1 MKYFFYILIFTLSSI
16 ACHAQLDSMTFS
28 PVKDN
33 SIYSESSNLSNG
45 AGNNLFA
52 GRTLTSLMRRALLK
66 FDFTGLPNNAQ
77 IQRISLKMPILQSS
91 GNTTIPHSFSLHRL
105 TKNWGE
111 GTSAGSGQGAAATT
125 NDATWGNNF
134 YNSSS
139 WTNAGGDFETTASAT
154 SNVTFAMFPLQF
166 GTWSSSNM
174 ITDVLDWIASPNN
187 NFGWILKGNENLSGS
202 AMKFSSREE
211 TFYPK
216 PALVVV
222 FTLPTVDKVLINE
235 VNPQKKWIELY
246 NPSNPSINLNNYW
259 IANGNTSIS
268 LANLTVLNGSLTLDS
283 AKYVVINWAG
293 IGGNNGELAL
303 FNGNPSTAEMK
314 DYVQYGS
321 ATHQRSSAAVTAQ
334 VWDNTNNFLP
344 TISADTLTYSLNG
357 NNIYSSGKA
366 TNSTSFV
373 TQRQTPTYKNI
384 LCPPN
389 ISLSGNIVD
398 ASYSTSG
405 SLQLTG
411 NMTSTSFSKFTSES
425 FIQLNPNTL
434 IEQGAKFQGQI
445 SGCLN
450 N

>member
-1 MKYFFYILIFTLSSI
+1 MSFT
-16 ACHAQLDSMTFS
+16 

-33 SIYSESSNLSNG
+33 SIYSESSTLSNG

-52 GRTLTSLMRRALLK
+52 GKTLSSLMRRALLK
-66 FDFTGLPNNAQ
+66 FDIAGLPQNAQ
-77 IQRISLKMPILQSS
+77 IQKITLKLPILQSS
-91 GNTTIPHSFSLHRL
+91 GNTTVPHSFSLHKL

-111 GTSAGSGQGAAATT
+111 GTSAGSGQGATATT

-139 WTNAGGDFETTASAT
+139 WTNAGGDFVTTASAT

-174 ITDVLDWIASPNN
+174 ITDVLDWIANPNN
-187 NFGWILKGNENLSGS
+187 NYGWILKGNESLNGS

-216 PALVVV
+216 P
-222 FTLPTVDKVLINE
+222 TLMIYYTFPPIEKVLINE

-246 NPSNPSINLNNYW
+246 NPSSPTINLNNYW
-259 IANGNTSIS
+259 ITNGNASVS
-268 LANLTVLNGSLTLDS
+268 LANVTVLNGSLTLDS
-283 AKYVVINWAG
+283 AKYVVLTWAG
-293 IGGNNGELAL
+293 IGQNDGELAL
-303 FNGNPSTAEMK
+303 FNGNPNTAEMK
-314 DYVQYGS
+314 DYLQYGS
-321 ATHQRSSAAVTAQ
+321 ANHQRSTSAVTAQ
-334 VWDNTNNFLP
+334 VWDNVNNFLP
-344 TISADTLTYSLNG
+344 TISADTMTYSLKG
-357 NNIYSSGKA
+357 NNVYSSGKA

-373 TQRQTPTYKNI
+373 TQRQTPTYKNL

-389 ISLSGNIVD
+389 ISLSGNIID
-398 ASYSTSG
+398 ATYSTSG
-405 SLQLTG
+405 NLQMMG
-411 NMTSTSFSKFTSES
+411 NLIPTSFSKLISES